1 MATTA
6 ITPTT
11 LVLNTASADILDAD
25 GTVATTPADGWVI
38 AAGGLG
44 GDRLLLKFLANGSGD
59 TVTFVQG
66 DRPPSQRAELG
77 ATGTDMPTGLDI
89 TLAASD
95 VRYIVV
101 EASRF
106 LQDDGSIHAICV
118 DAGTSCKAFI
128 LPKVA

>member
-1 MATTA
+1 MADVA

-11 LVLNTASADILDAD
+11 LVLNTASADILDTD
-25 GTVATTPADGWVI
+25 GVALASTDNEFVI

-44 GDRLLLKFLANGSGD
+44 GDRLLLKFWDDGSGC

-89 TLAASD
+89 TLAAND

-106 LQDDGSIHAICV
+106 LHDDGKIRV
-118 DAGTSCKAFI
+118 TGTDTGLECKAFI